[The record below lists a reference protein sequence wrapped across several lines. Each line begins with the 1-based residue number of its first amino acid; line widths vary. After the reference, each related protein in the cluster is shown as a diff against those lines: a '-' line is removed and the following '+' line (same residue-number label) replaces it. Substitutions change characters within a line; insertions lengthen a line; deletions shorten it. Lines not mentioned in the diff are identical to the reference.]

1 MKMPTKNTIETVKT
15 VVIAVLVT
23 AIIAFIGGMKFQA
36 REHAQV
42 QSAVNSAV
50 ALTDVKK

>member
-1 MKMPTKNTIETVKT
+1 MKMLAKNTVETVKT

-23 AIIAFIGGMKFQA
+23 AVIAFIGGMKFQA

-42 QSAVNSAV
+42 QSAVNNAV
-50 ALTDVKK
+50 ASLEAKK

>member
-1 MKMPTKNTIETVKT
+1 MKMPTKNTVETVKT
-15 VVIAVLVT
+15 VTIAVLVT

-42 QSAVNSAV
+42 QGAVNSAV
-50 ALTDVKK
+50 ATLEAKK

>member
-1 MKMPTKNTIETVKT
+1 MPTKNTVETVKT

-23 AIIAFIGGMKFQA
+23 AIIAFVGGMKFQA

-42 QSAVNSAV
+42 QNAVNSAV
-50 ALTDVKK
+50 ASIEVKK

>member
-1 MKMPTKNTIETVKT
+1 MPSKNAVETVKT

-36 REHAQV
+36 REHSQT

-50 ALTDVKK
+50 AQIEVKK